1 MDNITRITA
10 LGMCTGCGACL
21 NCEHL
26 HLERSSL
33 GFDIPVPDEGLR
45 DVSTAASAL
54 RRACSP
60 RKEKMTEQGGLRASF
75 LLLLHSGGCK
85 KRGEGR
91 KGTKSLYIPSELQYN
106 KMI

>member
-33 GFDIPVPDEGLR
+33 GFDIPVPDEGCTR
-45 DVSTAASAL
+45 CGTQ
-54 RRACSP
+54 RACVMQALFFYTLNQPLPYPISATSFSSAATTSSP
-60 RKEKMTEQGGLRASF
+60 KAV
-75 LLLLHSGGCK
+75 
-85 KRGEGR
+85 
-91 KGTKSLYIPSELQYN
+91 
-106 KMI
+106 